1 MKVYLKKFVLMII
14 CIALILSNEPVVLA
28 AEILV
33 NDQIEAAE
41 SEIDEISLADE
52 NTFEEDSIDSI
63 IEENAIVQDEALE
76 DVENALPEEVLAEE
90 GETTIELE
98 DEETKAEVLD
108 SSDEIVEEVANPE
121 PAMPAQDF
129 TGKTEDVFVS
139 VHAEEGTFPRG
150 TTMVVTP
157 VENTDKVINAV
168 NKAVEGK
175 VNTLKAVDITFYNEA
190 GKEIE
195 PELPVSVSMK
205 ATGINYSLAQQVVH
219 IDNKNRVEVIEDTQL
234 VSFNSTVIAG
244 FEADAFS
251 IYAVVGTDG
260 EEVLYRTYKFFD
272 LDVDAESETYTEYI
286 PYEFLTKSGNKT
298 SEQKLK
304 NGDELE
310 DVGTP
315 HHENY
320 EFNGWFIYGYYDE
333 ATDTY
338 TYLNESEIIK
348 IDFDSEEPVIVSDI
362 EAKDGDI
369 ISIDLSK
376 GILVNETTGES
387 KTFEPFKEFMLN
399 ILEEGGLVNHYLN
412 DD

>member
-52 NTFEEDSIDSI
+52 NTFEEDSIVSI

-168 NKAVEGK
+168 NKAAEGK
-175 VNTLKAVDITFYNEA
+175 VNTLNNNLQA
-190 GKEIE
+190 
-195 PELPVSVSMK
+195 L
-205 ATGINYSLAQQVVH
+205 
-219 IDNKNRVEVIEDTQL
+219 R
-234 VSFNSTVIAG
+234 
-244 FEADAFS
+244 
-251 IYAVVGTDG
+251 
-260 EEVLYRTYKFFD
+260 
-272 LDVDAESETYTEYI
+272 
-286 PYEFLTKSGNKT
+286 
-298 SEQKLK
+298 
-304 NGDELE
+304 
-310 DVGTP
+310 
-315 HHENY
+315 
-320 EFNGWFIYGYYDE
+320 
-333 ATDTY
+333 
-338 TYLNESEIIK
+338 
-348 IDFDSEEPVIVSDI
+348 
-362 EAKDGDI
+362 
-369 ISIDLSK
+369 
-376 GILVNETTGES
+376 
-387 KTFEPFKEFMLN
+387 
-399 ILEEGGLVNHYLN
+399 
-412 DD
+412 